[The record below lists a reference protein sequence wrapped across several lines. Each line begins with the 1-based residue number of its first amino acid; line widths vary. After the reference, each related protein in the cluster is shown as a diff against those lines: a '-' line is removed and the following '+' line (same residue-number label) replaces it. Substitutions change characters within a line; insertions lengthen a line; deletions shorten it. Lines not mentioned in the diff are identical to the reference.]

1 MKKLLTIAAFLA
13 AATLSYGQGTVSF
26 TAGGTAATR
35 VSTNSAV
42 GGATTGLT
50 GRNDQSYSYYYAL
63 FVADSTITSAGTIGA
78 SGALD
83 PTRTA
88 GWSLATWAAG
98 NASGQVG
105 GVYGTNVNAGGRLN
119 GNPTT
124 DNVSINGRAAGSS
137 VSFVVVGWS
146 SQVAGQNWANA
157 QTYIDYVLDNGNNGN
172 GPTTGWIGAS
182 AVATSVTLAAPP
194 SPSPNIFGTSAG
206 QIAGF
211 NLLMNAPVP
220 EPSSFALAGL
230 GAAVMLIFRRRKN

>member
-1 MKKLLTIAAFLA
+1 MKKLLTIAAFLGA
-13 AATLSYGQGTVSF
+13 VTMSYGQGTVSF

-35 VSTNSAV
+35 VSTNSTL

-50 GRNDQSYSYYYAL
+50 GRNDQGYSYYYAL
-63 FVADSTITSAGTIGA
+63 FIADSTITSAGTIGA
-78 SGALD
+78 TGALD
-83 PTRTA
+83 PTLTP
-88 GWSLATWAAG
+88 GWALATWGAG
-98 NASGQVG
+98 NASGQIG

-124 DNVSINGRAAGSS
+124 DNVSINGRAAGST

-146 SQVAGQNWANA
+146 SQVAGQNWAQA
-157 QTYIDYVLDNGNNGN
+157 EAYIDAVINTGQA
-172 GPTTGWIGAS
+172 PTTGWIGAS

-206 QIAGF
+206 QIGGF

-220 EPSSFALAGL
+220 EPSTFALAGL
-230 GAAVMLIFRRRKN
+230 GAATLLIFRRRKN